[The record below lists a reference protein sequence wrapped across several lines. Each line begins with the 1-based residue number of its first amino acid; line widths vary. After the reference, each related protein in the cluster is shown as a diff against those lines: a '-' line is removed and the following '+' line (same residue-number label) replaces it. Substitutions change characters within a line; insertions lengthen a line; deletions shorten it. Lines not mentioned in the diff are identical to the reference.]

1 MGFFMPCAQG
11 QEKGTEA
18 PGSTE
23 KLLHGGYISL
33 LHSQRCVGNG
43 SQSST
48 FSCLFCFQIIIF
60 FLTSIVFPMNPTE
73 ESSACFSQ
81 GFTVWL
87 TLCHIFKM
95 YLPLG
100 EPGNPRV
107 DNAQRVGKINL
118 KQAQWR

>member
-1 MGFFMPCAQG
+1 
-11 QEKGTEA
+11 
-18 PGSTE
+18 
-23 KLLHGGYISL
+23 
-33 LHSQRCVGNG
+33 
-43 SQSST
+43 
-48 FSCLFCFQIIIF
+48 
-60 FLTSIVFPMNPTE
+60 MNPTE

-100 EPGNPRV
+100 EPGNPGV